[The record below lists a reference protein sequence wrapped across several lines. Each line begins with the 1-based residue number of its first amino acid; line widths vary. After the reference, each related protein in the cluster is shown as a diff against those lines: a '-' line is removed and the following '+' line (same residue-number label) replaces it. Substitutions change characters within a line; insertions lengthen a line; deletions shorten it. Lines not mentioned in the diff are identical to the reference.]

1 MGLWLKC
8 PKCQAANPLDQKT
21 CTACNASLENL
32 PADQRVY
39 ILGDAAPAAPAAPK
53 AAKAAAPKKK
63 AAPTAPK
70 AAAPKKA
77 AAAAPK
83 KAAPAKAKAA
93 PEEVSMEVLAST
105 EPPPKR
111 AKGPKG
117 AKKRK

>member
-8 PKCQAANPLDQKT
+8 PKCQAANPLDLKT
-21 CTACNASLENL
+21 CTACNASLKNL

-39 ILGDAAPAAPAAPK
+39 ILGDAAPVAPAAPK
-53 AAKAAAPKKK
+53 AAAPEK
-63 AAPTAPK
+63 AAPTAKK

-77 AAAAPK
+77 AATAPK
-83 KAAPAKAKAA
+83 KAAAAKAKAA

-105 EPPPKR
+105 EPPRKR

>member
-8 PKCQAANPLDQKT
+8 PKCQAANPLDLKT

-39 ILGDAAPAAPAAPK
+39 ILGDAAPAAPKAAP
-53 AAKAAAPKKK
+53 PKK
-63 AAPTAPK
+63 AAPAKKAAPK

-77 AAAAPK
+77 APAAPK
-83 KAAPAKAKAA
+83 KAAAAKAKAA
-93 PEEVSMEVLAST
+93 PAEVSMEVLAST